1 MFKLTLRLFF
11 SFLFVIYVQLTTA
24 KETNDNFVLSPISN
38 QNIIANYPLTENL
51 LSKIEQIQKEIENLP
66 SALEIPNT
74 GNDNSI
80 EGLIASVSSQSKLSN
95 ILRKNNLTPKDYV
108 IGLMTLQATLAA
120 IIALEDKKIFSDEK
134 NIVSP
139 NNLKFGQK
147 NINRIRAILDH

>member
-1 MFKLTLRLFF
+1 MFKLALRFF
-11 SFLFVIYVQLTTA
+11 FLFLFVIYVQLTTA
-24 KETNDNFVLSPISN
+24 KETNNNFVLSPTSN

-51 LSKIEQIQKEIENLP
+51 LSKIEKIQKEIENLP
-66 SALEIPNT
+66 SALEAPDT

-80 EGLIASVSSQSKLSN
+80 EGLIAFVSNQSKLSN
-95 ILRKNNLTPKDYV
+95 ILKENNLTPKDYV

-120 IIALEDKKIFSDEK
+120 IIALEDKKFFFDEK

-147 NINRIRAILDH
+147 NINRIRAILDN